1 MTHYSLLATFG
12 VRLTTYHCSLLT
24 RLECAAAPGSG
35 GCAAMFT
42 ASSMA
47 FAIEAMGMALPG
59 SASHPAMTR
68 ADPRSVPEAK
78 VRSP

>member
-1 MTHYSLLATFG
+1 VTHYSLLATFG

-47 FAIEAMGMALPG
+47 FAIEV
-59 SASHPAMTR
+59 SSQ
-68 ADPRSVPEAK
+68 
-78 VRSP
+78 